1 MSSSPLAT
9 DGPAGTSTTAGA
21 RPRRAGFRSLEP
33 GRGGAAPFLFLTPA
47 LIIVFAVL
55 IYPILFSIVVSVFDW
70 PLSAGAG
77 ERRFVGLGNYADLTR
92 DPEFWNSLKLQLGF
106 IFIAIPVELFLGFA
120 AALLLNREFFGAK
133 VVRTLLL
140 LPVFFLPILSG
151 MIWRFMLQPR
161 YGPLNALLIALGAPE
176 MTWLGNPT
184 TAYAAI
190 IAQDVWRMWPFMFML
205 LYAGL
210 TNIPDELLEAA
221 EIDGAG
227 YWRRMRAVTIPLL
240 VPTMLT
246 AVLLRIIDALRVF
259 SEVYTMTE
267 GGPGS
272 STLLFSLYTHRQ
284 AFGYQKVGMAS
295 AMAIFLLV
303 LSITFAVTLV
313 RKNMS
318 LDILERKAGA

>member
-1 MSSSPLAT
+1 MK
-9 DGPAGTSTTAGA
+9 GEA
-21 RPRRAGFRSLEP
+21 RRRDARRRP
-33 GRGGAAPFLFLTPA
+33 AAPFLFLAPA
-47 LIIVFAVL
+47 LIIVFVVL
-55 IYPILFSIVVSVFDW
+55 IYPICFSLIVSLFDW

-77 ERRFVGLGNYADLTR
+77 ERRFIGFGNYSALSF
-92 DPEFWNSLKLQLGF
+92 DPEFWNSMKLQLGF
-106 IFIAIPVELFLGFA
+106 IFIAIPIELLFGFA

-151 MIWRFMLQPR
+151 MTWRFMLQPR
-161 YGPLNALLIALGAPE
+161 YGPLNALLLSLGVPE
-176 MTWLGNPT
+176 MTWLGNPVM
-184 TAYAAI
+184 AYLAI
-190 IAQDVWRMWPFMFML
+190 IVQDIWRMWPFMFML
-205 LYAGL
+205 LYAAL
-210 TNIPDELLEAA
+210 TNIPAEMLEAA

-227 YWRRMRAVTIPLL
+227 FWRRLRTIVVPML

-246 AVLLRIIDALRVF
+246 ALLLRIIDALRVF

-272 STLLFSLYTHRQ
+272 ATLLFSLYTQRQ

-295 AMAIFLLV
+295 AMAIFLLI
-303 LSITFAVTLV
+303 LSIVFAVTLV

-318 LDILERKAGA
+318 LDVLEEKAGG